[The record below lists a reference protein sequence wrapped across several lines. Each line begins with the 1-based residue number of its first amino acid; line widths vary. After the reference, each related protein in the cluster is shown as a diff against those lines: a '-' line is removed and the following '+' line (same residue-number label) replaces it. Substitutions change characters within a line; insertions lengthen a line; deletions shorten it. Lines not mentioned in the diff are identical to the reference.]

1 MSLSIRS
8 IVNGTCYYRIDY
20 LTFHV
25 SFWGGLYHIAIATSN
40 SKLLYLKRFILK
52 DALQRDTMIDD
63 FKKSFQPKP
72 KPKKVVK
79 VVKQKP
85 ADGSAAD
92 TAGGG
97 GNMEHLQ
104 GDLRTLV
111 TRFLDPKV
119 GYCKEINIYINK
131 AS

>member
-1 MSLSIRS
+1 
-8 IVNGTCYYRIDY
+8 
-20 LTFHV
+20 
-25 SFWGGLYHIAIATSN
+25 
-40 SKLLYLKRFILK
+40 
-52 DALQRDTMIDD
+52 MIDD

-79 VVKQKP
+79 VVKQKATT

-92 TAGGG
+92 AGG

-119 GYCKEINIYINK
+119 GNSKEIDIYIRDGNPAK
-131 AS
+131 KSADSDFGF

>member
-1 MSLSIRS
+1 MKIN
-8 IVNGTCYYRIDY
+8 I
-20 LTFHV
+20 F
-25 SFWGGLYHIAIATSN
+25 
-40 SKLLYLKRFILK
+40 K

-79 VVKQKP
+79 VVKQKTAAT

-97 GNMEHLQ
+97 NIEHLQ

-119 GYCKEINIYINK
+119 SNPK
-131 AS
+131 

>member
-1 MSLSIRS
+1 
-8 IVNGTCYYRIDY
+8 
-20 LTFHV
+20 
-25 SFWGGLYHIAIATSN
+25 
-40 SKLLYLKRFILK
+40 
-52 DALQRDTMIDD
+52 MIDD

-79 VVKQKP
+79 VVKQKT

-92 TAGGG
+92 TAGG

-119 GYCKEINIYINK
+119 GYRKEIDIY
-131 AS
+131 